1 MTKKVEE
8 KKRELEQS
16 SEKAGSDDVSLDDSF
31 FCRLDDG
38 SVFCQVDRG
47 KPSEKCST
55 VQQVDESR
63 IGLNKESLIDAQGK
77 DSELVGIRDSALSE
91 EEAGAPLGTFETKQA
106 VKAWLHSSKRR
117 PVQRKTKSRDSGSQD
132 SGEQDEEEVD
142 VEDDEVE
149 AEPSSESELE
159 INKEDNIMIID

>member
-31 FCRLDDG
+31 FCWLDDG

-47 KPSEKCST
+47 KPSEKSST
-55 VQQVDESR
+55 VRQVDESR

-77 DSELVGIRDSALSE
+77 DSELVGILSE
-91 EEAGAPLGTFETKQA
+91 EEAGKERVCFYRNGEVLTRK
-106 VKAWLHSSKRR
+106 WR
-117 PVQRKTKSRDSGSQD
+117 PVEASLDEDRREVHQVVVPKVFRRQILSVSHEVGLSGHLGVNKTSQRLS
-132 SGEQDEEEVD
+132 
-142 VEDDEVE
+142 
-149 AEPSSESELE
+149 
-159 INKEDNIMIID
+159 